1 MTPTKRP
8 RPSTTASADS
18 PWRTARHA
26 APDHR
31 AGAGLRRRAAPAR
44 RAVKRGG
51 SRPRQQQIKIVVEMA
66 GPQTQVG
73 RPDVTEDAL
82 RSAQIEGKKG
92 RAKL

>member
-1 MTPTKRP
+1 M
-8 RPSTTASADS
+8 
-18 PWRTARHA
+18 
-26 APDHR
+26 
-31 AGAGLRRRAAPAR
+31 
-44 RAVKRGG
+44 KRGG

>member
-1 MTPTKRP
+1 MARRPTRKGRAT
-8 RPSTTASADS
+8 RSN
-18 PWRTARHA
+18 RTVSRA
-26 APDHR
+26 APR
-31 AGAGLRRRAAPAR
+31 RGTGLRRRAAPAR
-44 RAVKRGG
+44 RAVKRGA

>member
-1 MTPTKRP
+1 M
-8 RPSTTASADS
+8 
-18 PWRTARHA
+18 
-26 APDHR
+26 
-31 AGAGLRRRAAPAR
+31 
-44 RAVKRGG
+44 KRGG

-73 RPDVTEDAL
+73 RLDVTEDAL